1 MKPKF
6 KPEEKGPMDKFVMV
20 NIFSCVM
27 NCTLKSHQFNPSCFL
42 YHNILTRETT
52 DFNGFGNLIQ
62 LLIS

>member
-20 NIFSCVM
+20 NIFS
-27 NCTLKSHQFNPSCFL
+27 LSC
-42 YHNILTRETT
+42 ETT

-62 LLIS
+62 LFIS